1 MKQTENEAW
10 WFLMGL
16 LMGLIFSPVGQTN
29 YWLAGAVVMIVWAAL
44 RDMIIWDYDEQVK
57 K

>member
-10 WFLMGL
+10 WFLMGVWI
-16 LMGLIFSPVGQTN
+16 GLIFSP
-29 YWLAGAVVMIVWAAL
+29 WAATVYWNIGGGILMVWVLL